1 MKKVLFIGLG
11 ESSHTSSWISTLQGS
26 DIDARLFAL
35 PTGALPD
42 SKDIPTYL
50 SAHRFILPPKEYEVR
65 AIPFF
70 GRIYSITLGLINQ
83 FLIRA
88 NKIPLIHKLIIIFN
102 ISLENRSTEKSL
114 CSVISKFSPDVIHT
128 LGIFQASELYFEA
141 KKNFPNIPWIVQV
154 RGGPDLELNEQD
166 PFKKDQIRQIL
177 SSATHIICDSETNY
191 ARIRDYP
198 NTQGKFPL
206 GVMSGTGGMDIS
218 HMLAGKSYP
227 TLKRNR
233 LIVFPKAYEAVS
245 SKATPVFEAI
255 NIAWDKIKPVQF
267 RFLWMNQPDLIL
279 WMKKTLS
286 SEILE
291 SITIYDRV
299 TRLEAIEHIREAQVL
314 LSPSLMDGVPNSML
328 EAMTVGTIPIVSP
341 LESISSLVNGTS
353 NVVFSRNLYP
363 EELAEALIEA
373 LADSADNEK
382 RIQNNFDLVSQFYNR
397 DEVVR
402 RLILFYQ
409 HC

>member
-11 ESSHTSSWISTLQGS
+11 ESSHTSSWISTLEDA

-50 SAHRFILPPKEYEVR
+50 SAHRFIYSPKEYEVR

-70 GRIYSITLGLINQ
+70 GRIYSITLSLINQ
-83 FLIRA
+83 FLTRL
-88 NKIPLIHKLIIIFN
+88 NRLSPIHKLIYLLN
-102 ISLENRSTEKSL
+102 ISLENRSAEKSL
-114 CSVISKFSPDVIHT
+114 RSVIRRFSPDVIHT
-128 LGIFQASELYFEA
+128 LGIFQASVLYFKA
-141 KKNFPNIPWIVQV
+141 KKDFPDIPWIVQV

-166 PFKKDQIRQIL
+166 PFKKDQIRQVL

-191 ARIRDYP
+191 ARIRKYP
-198 NTQGKFPL
+198 NTEGKFPL
-206 GVMSGTGGMDIS
+206 GVMSGTGGMDIRR
-218 HMLAGKSYP
+218 MLDGQSYP

-245 SKATPVFEAI
+245 SKATPVLEAI
-255 NIAWDKIKPVQF
+255 NIAWDRIKPVQF
-267 RFLWMNQPDLIL
+267 RFLWMNQPELIL

-286 SEILE
+286 PEILE

-299 TRLEAIEHIREAQVL
+299 TRLEAIGHIREAQVL
-314 LSPSLMDGVPNSML
+314 LAPSLMDGVPNSML
-328 EAMTVGTIPIVSP
+328 EAMTVGAIPIVSP
-341 LESISSLVNGTS
+341 LETISSLVNGTA

-382 RIQNNFDLVSQFYNR
+382 RIKNNFDLVSQIYNR
-397 DEVVR
+397 DEVTR
-402 RLILFYQ
+402 RLIRFYQ
-409 HC
+409 NC

>member
-11 ESSHTSSWISTLQGS
+11 ESSHTSSWISSLQGS

-50 SAHRFILPPKEYEVR
+50 SAHRFFLSPKEYEVR
-65 AIPFF
+65 TIPLL
-70 GRIYSITLGLINQ
+70 GRIYSITLGLLNQ

-88 NKIPLIHKLIIIFN
+88 NKLPFISKLINISY

-114 CSVISKFSPDVIHT
+114 RSVIRKFSPDVIHT
-128 LGIFQASELYFEA
+128 LGIFQASALYFEV
-141 KKNFPNIPWIVQV
+141 KRNFPNIPWIVQV

-166 PFKKDQIRQIL
+166 PFKKNQIRQIL
-177 SSATHIICDSETNY
+177 SSASHIICDSETNY
-191 ARIRDYP
+191 ARIREYP

-218 HMLAGKSYP
+218 QMLIGQSYP

-299 TRLEAIEHIREAQVL
+299 TRLEAIGHIREAQVL

-328 EAMTVGTIPIVSP
+328 EAMTVGAIPIVSP
-341 LESISSLVNGTS
+341 LESISSLVDGAA

-373 LADSADNEK
+373 LADSVDNENRVK
-382 RIQNNFDLVSQFYNR
+382 NNFELISQVYNR
-397 DEVVR
+397 DEVSR
-402 RLILFYQ
+402 RLIRFYQ
-409 HC
+409 DC

>member
-1 MKKVLFIGLG
+1 VKKVLFIGLG

-102 ISLENRSTEKSL
+102 MSLENRSTEKSL
-114 CSVISKFSPDVIHT
+114 RSVIRKFSPDVIHT

-341 LESISSLVNGTS
+341 LESISSLVDGAA

-373 LADSADNEK
+373 LAHSVDNEN
-382 RIQNNFDLVSQFYNR
+382 RIKNNFELVKQIYNR
-397 DEVVR
+397 DEVTR
-402 RLILFYQ
+402 RLIRFYQ
-409 HC
+409 NC